1 VLRRSLGAGG
11 VLVAL
16 ALCAAPAAAQ
26 QPISG
31 FVVDVRGATS
41 GLPKETAFFPG
52 IPTETVVP
60 ARGFGFDVGGHVY
73 LLKLGP
79 SKLGVGANYVKVRG
93 TTPGI
98 VSNLEVLAPQVSFNF
113 GGANG
118 WSYLSA
124 GLGRASI
131 RTEAE
136 RASGTDVAESGGLNA
151 INYGGGARWFLVR
164 HVAVGFDLRV
174 HRVSGPPKA
183 NFFAASVGFS
193 VR

>member
-1 VLRRSLGAGG
+1 VRGLVAAVL

-16 ALCAAPAAAQ
+16 PAAAQ
-26 QPISG
+26 GPDPVAG
-31 FVVDVRGATS
+31 YVLDLRGATS

-52 IPTETVVP
+52 IPVETIVP

-73 LLKLGP
+73 LFGLGP
-79 SKLGVGANYVKVRG
+79 SRVGIGLNYLRVRG

-98 VSNLEVLAPQVSFNF
+98 VGNVSSVAPQVSFNF

-124 GLGRASI
+124 GVGRAWV
-131 RTEAE
+131 RTTIE
-136 RASGTDVAESGGLNA
+136 RESGPATAESEGLTA
-151 INYGGGARWFLVR
+151 FNYGGGARWFLMR
-164 HVAVGFDLRV
+164 RLALGFDVRL
-174 HRVSGPPKA
+174 HRVSGPPRTSL
-183 NFFAASVGFS
+183 FAASVGFS